1 MLDSTGATPGRR
13 WHLYP
18 CRMGRTARAK
28 PAALA
33 PPPWPDMRSEDPI
46 GEVARRF
53 AQNLRRAVGDRSIRS
68 VAEASG
74 VTHTT
79 LLSVL
84 AGQVWPD
91 LETIAKLEHGLGIDL
106 WPRAN

>member
-1 MLDSTGATPGRR
+1 M
-13 WHLYP
+13 
-18 CRMGRTARAK
+18 RAK
-28 PAALA
+28 PVALA
-33 PPPWPDMRSEDPI
+33 PSPWPEVPSDDPV

-53 AQNLRRAVGDRSIRS
+53 AVNLRRAVGSRSVRS

-74 VTHTT
+74 ITHTT

-91 LETIAKLEHGLGIDL
+91 LETIAKLELGLGARL
-106 WPRAN
+106 WPQQA

>member
-1 MLDSTGATPGRR
+1 
-13 WHLYP
+13 
-18 CRMGRTARAK
+18 MGRSVRAK
-28 PAALA
+28 PVALA
-33 PPPWPDMRSEDPI
+33 PSPWPEVPSGDPV

-53 AQNLRRAVGDRSIRS
+53 AVNVRREVGMRSIRS

-74 VTHTT
+74 ITHTT

-91 LETIAKLEHGLGIDL
+91 LETIAKLERGLNARL
-106 WPRAN
+106 WPQQA